1 MYLSEVIQFQTV
13 YNTLAEIKLPFKIA
27 YKLNKINEEVQKEAE
42 WYNKE
47 FDAILNEY
55 GMKDEDGHFVRAN
68 DGMSIKIQDGREN
81 ECQAKIQELARVDVE
96 LKSPK
101 LTMDDLSQMDAE
113 LTVREVAILMNFI
126 E

>member
-1 MYLSEVIQFQTV
+1 MQLAEVIQFQSV
-13 YNTLAEIKLPFKIA
+13 YSTLAEAKLPFKVA
-27 YKLNKINEEVQKEAE
+27 YKLNKLYEESQREAK

-47 FDAILNEY
+47 FSLILDEY
-55 GMKDEDGHFVRAN
+55 GMRDESGNFIRTADRLA
-68 DGMSIKIQDGREN
+68 IKIQEGRES
-81 ECQAKIQELARVDVE
+81 ECQAKIQELAQVDVE

-101 LTMDDLSQMDAE
+101 LTMDDLSAIDAE

>member
-1 MYLSEVIQFQTV
+1 MQLTEVIQFQTV
-13 YNTLAEIKLPFKIA
+13 YNTLAEAKLPFKVA
-27 YKLNKINEEVQKEAE
+27 YKLNKLYEESQKEAE

-47 FDAILNEY
+47 FSSILNEY
-55 GMKDEDGHFVRAN
+55 GKKDEEGDFIHTSDGLA
-68 DGMSIKIQDGREN
+68 IKIQEGRES
-81 ECQAKIQELARVDVE
+81 ECQTKIQELAQVDVE

-101 LTMDDLSQMDAE
+101 LTMDDLSVIDAE